1 MHDPC
6 DDHCH
11 APPLPD
17 ATGRP
22 VAAYRRVLWLV
33 IAINAGM
40 FAVEMTA
47 GLMAQSVALQ
57 ADAIDFL
64 GDSLTYFITLLVL
77 GMALKWRASAAIFKG
92 ATMGLFGLWVIGN
105 AVYNA
110 LIATVPEAVV
120 MGSVGIAALIANVVS
135 AVVLFKYREGD
146 ANMRSVWLCT
156 RNDVLGNVAVI
167 GAGIAVG
174 VTATG
179 WPDYA
184 VAAIMAFLQLSACY
198 QILKRAIG
206 ELKTVT

>member
-1 MHDPC
+1 
-6 DDHCH
+6 
-11 APPLPD
+11 
-17 ATGRP
+17 
-22 VAAYRRVLWLV
+22 VLWLV
-33 IAINAGM
+33 IAINAVM

-77 GMALKWRASAAIFKG
+77 GMALKWRASAALFKG

-105 AVYNA
+105 TVYNA

-120 MGSVGIAALIANVVS
+120 MGSVGIAALIANVAS

-156 RNDVLGNVAVI
+156 RNDALGNVAVI

-198 QILKRAIG
+198 QIVKRAVG
-206 ELKTVT
+206 ELKTGV